1 MIITILNHEQGIMA
15 LENYLLENHFRFKSA
30 ISGVKRIYEVQGV
43 FDAKKVFAGAYW
55 LLNAI
60 TFEEDLDTE
69 KESEGTGEI
78 MEPVEDETV
87 ESGPIVEVDGEA
99 IRDAVVSMMSVDPKL
114 KEAQAIMDL
123 NEHTKSGLIDD

>member
-30 ISGVKRIYEVQGV
+30 ISGVKRIYEVWGE
-43 FDAKKVFAGAYW
+43 FDAKEVFSGAYW
-55 LLNAI
+55 LLNAV
-60 TFEEDLDTE
+60 TFEDDLNTE
-69 KESEGTGEI
+69 KESDGTGDV
-78 MEPVEDETV
+78 MEPVEDETLEEGPVV
-87 ESGPIVEVDGEA
+87 E
-99 IRDAVVSMMSVDPKL
+99 VDPKL

>member
-55 LLNAI
+55 LLNAV

-69 KESEGTGEI
+69 KKSEGTGET
-78 MEPVEDETV
+78 MEPVE
-87 ESGPIVEVDGEA
+87 VEVDGEM
-99 IRDAVVSMMSVDPKL
+99 IRNAALSMIDANPKL
-114 KEAQAIMDL
+114 KEAQAIIDL

>member
-15 LENYLLENHFRFKSA
+15 LENYLLERHFKFKSA
-30 ISGVKRIYEVQGV
+30 ISGVKRIYEVWGE
-43 FDAKKVFAGAYW
+43 FDAKKVFGDAYW
-55 LLNAI
+55 LIEAVGFDDDLN
-60 TFEEDLDTE
+60 TE

-78 MEPVEDETV
+78 MEPVEE
-87 ESGPIVEVDGEA
+87 GPVVHVDGEV
-99 IRDAVVSMMSVDPKL
+99 IHDAVVSMMSVDPKL